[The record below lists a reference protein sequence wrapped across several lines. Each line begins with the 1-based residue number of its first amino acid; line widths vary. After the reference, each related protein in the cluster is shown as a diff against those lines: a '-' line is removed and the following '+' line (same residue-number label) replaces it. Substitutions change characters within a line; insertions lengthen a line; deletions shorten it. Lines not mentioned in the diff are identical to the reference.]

1 MQPFVRR
8 GAQLLCWLGWRRNRW
23 KNPAGP
29 CFENRVIT
37 RNGLPN
43 VIRLGDDHPPWRDL
57 YHLLMTMPWSGF
69 FAATF
74 LLYVVGNGLFALL
87 YLLDT
92 NGIAN
97 AQPHSFWDAFFF
109 SVQTM
114 ASLGYGAMHPTSFY
128 TNMVVTVEALAGLL
142 GLATITGM
150 VFARVSRP
158 TARVLFTDVATI
170 SVYDGVPTLMFRI
183 RNLRRNQILEGQITV
198 SLLLKEMSA
207 EGHEMFRFHNLRLLR
222 SQTPIFA
229 LTWTVMHA
237 IDRSSPL
244 YGLSRQDLEHLSGEA
259 IATMTGLDET
269 FSQVIHARH
278 SYLPSEIFWNHRFV
292 DIFSTRSDGRRIV
305 NYQNFNSMYP
315 IETSE
320 RIADNVSVGQ
330 SPSSVSPAPPQ

>member
-1 MQPFVRR
+1 MLMQLFVRLLTRLSYRLGLR
-8 GAQLLCWLGWRRNRW
+8 GSRW
-23 KNPAGP
+23 KNPKGP

-43 VIRLGDDHPPWRDL
+43 IIRIGDDHPPWRDL
-57 YHLLMTMPWSGF
+57 YHLLMTMPWLGF
-69 FAATF
+69 FAVTF
-74 LLYVVGNGLFALL
+74 LLYVFGNGVFALF
-87 YLLDT
+87 YLVDSG
-92 NGIAN
+92 GIAN

-128 TNMVVTVEALAGLL
+128 TNMVVAVEALAGLL

-170 SVYDGVPTLMFRI
+170 SMYNGIPTLMFRI
-183 RNLRRNQILEGQITV
+183 RNLRRNQILEGQILL
-198 SLLLKEMSA
+198 SLLLKEVSP
-207 EGHEMFRFHNLRLLR
+207 EGQEMFRFHNLRLLR

-229 LTWTVMHA
+229 LTWTVMHP
-237 IDRSSPL
+237 IDRTSPL
-244 YGLSRQDLEHLSGEA
+244 YGLSRTDLDRMNGEA

-269 FSQVIHARH
+269 FSQTIHARH

-292 DIFSTRSDGRRIV
+292 DIFSTRPDGRRIV
-305 NYQNFNSMYP
+305 NYQNFNDISP
-315 IETSE
+315 VELTE
-320 RIADNVSVGQ
+320 RLPEQLAS
-330 SPSSVSPAPPQ
+330 